1 MTSCQQ
7 IVTSLVFFQFM
18 ANLEQSRSR
27 IPDAQSVKF
36 TFSLTAAFYLTKIE
50 NRTKKSLTQLSHYCF
65 ELWCHFCKKKNAD
78 FLQKDADIS
87 KTKRVLVL
95 KVIFSETIYVCVNLR
110 TKFQVSTIIITSFR
124 QGGGGVFPP
133 TSKRASKNPTQIR
146 VKGVLLKLMTLWRE
160 G

>member
-1 MTSCQQ
+1 MVPFLQ
-7 IVTSLVFFQFM
+7 
-18 ANLEQSRSR
+18 
-27 IPDAQSVKF
+27 
-36 TFSLTAAFYLTKIE
+36 
-50 NRTKKSLTQLSHYCF
+50 
-65 ELWCHFCKKKNAD
+65 KKNAD